1 MVYSRLSFNSAA
13 YGSSDYFI
21 GVLGV
26 QIQEPK
32 VEISLYL
39 KSCASIFLFQ
49 SEGLKRRAPA
59 NRTERGSLSVLLAGD
74 FSNSSSTWNEKLEA
88 QDFRYKLI
96 STLGSSI

>member
-1 MVYSRLSFNSAA
+1 MDFQPRVGFY
-13 YGSSDYFI
+13 YGSSDYFVGI
-21 GVLGV
+21 LGV
-26 QIQEPK
+26 QIYESM

-59 NRTERGSLSVLLAGD
+59 NRTKRGSRSVLLAGD
-74 FSNSSSTWNEKLEA
+74 LSNSPSTWNEKLEA

-96 STLGSSI
+96 STLGSYI